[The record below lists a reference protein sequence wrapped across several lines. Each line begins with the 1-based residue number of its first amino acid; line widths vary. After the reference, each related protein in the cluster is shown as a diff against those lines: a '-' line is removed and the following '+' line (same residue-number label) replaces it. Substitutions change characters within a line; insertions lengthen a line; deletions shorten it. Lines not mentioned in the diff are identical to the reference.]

1 MPYCVEHSTTGSVTS
16 AEVVAAAE
24 TTAEADTGPDCAGDD
39 ADAAT
44 DGDDGAGDGDEGADV
59 EGAGDGVG
67 AGELG
72 TVTTCEKPSRSE
84 RVLMAQPPA
93 PIPPTTTATAVIAAA
108 VRRRR
113 KTRDVRSD
121 RSSRSAT

>member
-1 MPYCVEHSTTGSVTS
+1 MSVS
-16 AEVVAAAE
+16 AVAV
-24 TTAEADTGPDCAGDD
+24 AEAKVDGDAGADCTVDD
-39 ADAAT
+39 ADGVGVD
-44 DGDDGAGDGDEGADV
+44 DGDDGGGVD
-59 EGAGDGVG
+59 GAGVDGTGVDGVG

-84 RVLMAQPPA
+84 CVLMAHPPA
-93 PIPPTTTATAVIAAA
+93 PIPPTTTAAAVTAAA
-108 VRRRR
+108 ARRRR